1 MSISKNPVL
10 SGFYPDPSICRVGED
25 YYMVN
30 SSFAYFPGIPV
41 FHSRDLA
48 HWEQIGNA
56 LDREEQLP
64 LSGSEISRGIFA
76 PTIRYHEGTYYIIT
90 TNVDHGGNFVI
101 TAQDPKGP
109 WSVPH
114 YLGDAAE
121 GIDPSLFFDEDGKC
135 YYVGTRP
142 NPSGVRHNGDWE
154 IWIEELDLHA
164 MCLKGAGTA
173 VWKGALK
180 DCIWPEGP
188 HLYKK
193 DGWYYL
199 MIAEGGTGPE
209 HSISIARSRS
219 LREWF
224 CGCKRNPIFT
234 HRNLGRDYP
243 VIYAGHGD
251 LVDDADGNW
260 YVVMLASRPCEGH
273 CSIGRET
280 FLAKVEWEDG
290 WPVINPGIG
299 HLTEKTELPIGEYRL
314 EKEVTHADFIT
325 FDQKKIDDR
334 LLSLQRRDENT
345 YSLIE
350 RKGFLRMYL
359 KKQKLTEK
367 TDAQYFGLRQKD
379 YDFTFSACM
388 EFDAERENEQA
399 GIVCYQNHANH
410 LSMRICGGKEKRKL
424 QVIAHIT
431 ENDTLLAEEEINAK
445 GMLEL
450 YLKAAGQRAEFF
462 VRDEEGKVLK
472 LIKDVS
478 LLPYSTEEAGGFVG
492 CTLGVYASSNGEMS
506 DPSRSR
512 SSLQGGHFPPP
523 VHPVKKTMST
533 LPATDNFLSAEA
545 VSQRSGHTF
554 LQ

>member
-1 MSISKNPVL
+1 MLFKNPVIP
-10 SGFYPDPSICRVGED
+10 GYNPDPSICRVGD
-25 YYMVN
+25 DFYLVN
-30 SSFAYFPGIPV
+30 STFEFFPGVPIY
-41 FHSRDLA
+41 HSRNLVN
-48 HWEQIGNA
+48 WELTGYCLN
-56 LDREEQLP
+56 RRSQLE
-64 LSGSEISRGIFA
+64 LEGCRNSGGIYA
-76 PTIRYHEGTYYIIT
+76 PTIRYHKGMFYMIT
-90 TNVDHGGNFVI
+90 TNVTDKGNFVVHTDDI
-101 TAQDPKGP
+101 NKDWSDPAWIDQG
-109 WSVPH
+109 
-114 YLGDAAE
+114 
-121 GIDPSLFFDEDGKC
+121 GIDPSLFWDDDDCC
-135 YYVGTRP
+135 YYCSTG
-142 NPSGVRHNGDWE
+142 NLDGVRGIVAFKINPMTGE
-154 IWIEELDLHA
+154 ILSDKHLISTGCGGQCA
-164 MCLKGAGTA
+164 
-173 VWKGALK
+173 
-180 DCIWPEGP
+180 EGP
-188 HLYKK
+188 HIYKK

-314 EKEVTHADFIT
+314 EREVTHADFIA

-506 DPSRSR
+506 DRFADVAWISYEGIP
-512 SSLQGGHFPPP
+512 
-523 VHPVKKTMST
+523 
-533 LPATDNFLSAEA
+533 D
-545 VSQRSGHTF
+545 
-554 LQ
+554 

>member
-1 MSISKNPVL
+1 
-10 SGFYPDPSICRVGED
+10 
-25 YYMVN
+25 MVN

-299 HLTEKTELPIGEYRL
+299 HLTEKTELPISEYRL

-325 FDQKKIDDR
+325 FDQKK
-334 LLSLQRRDENT
+334 
-345 YSLIE
+345 
-350 RKGFLRMYL
+350 
-359 KKQKLTEK
+359 
-367 TDAQYFGLRQKD
+367 
-379 YDFTFSACM
+379 
-388 EFDAERENEQA
+388 
-399 GIVCYQNHANH
+399 
-410 LSMRICGGKEKRKL
+410 
-424 QVIAHIT
+424 
-431 ENDTLLAEEEINAK
+431 
-445 GMLEL
+445 
-450 YLKAAGQRAEFF
+450 
-462 VRDEEGKVLK
+462 
-472 LIKDVS
+472 
-478 LLPYSTEEAGGFVG
+478 
-492 CTLGVYASSNGEMS
+492 
-506 DPSRSR
+506 
-512 SSLQGGHFPPP
+512 
-523 VHPVKKTMST
+523 
-533 LPATDNFLSAEA
+533 
-545 VSQRSGHTF
+545 
-554 LQ
+554 

>member
-1 MSISKNPVL
+1 MKFHAVLLYINDQFPDISIFKNL
-10 SGFYPDPSICRVGED
+10 QEVGQGL
-25 YYMVN
+25 Y
-30 SSFAYFPGIPV
+30 
-41 FHSRDLA
+41 
-48 HWEQIGNA
+48 
-56 LDREEQLP
+56 
-64 LSGSEISRGIFA
+64 
-76 PTIRYHEGTYYIIT
+76 
-90 TNVDHGGNFVI
+90 
-101 TAQDPKGP
+101 PKGAYLY
-109 WSVPH
+109 SVEQEFITDRF
-114 YLGDAAE
+114 YWMYFQYDNAKLYSDKV
-121 GIDPSLFFDEDGKC
+121 IDIEDNSVKENPRPKSQVEPRLQLFSCYDLESHILYVSDYSKKATITDYISEMLQKSAQTKNVLRSVDDFLNVVTQLKSVCFTQRRTLFTSKEDSIFKKQANLYG
-135 YYVGTRP
+135 
-142 NPSGVRHNGDWE
+142 
-154 IWIEELDLHA
+154 LDLPEKSKIR
-164 MCLKGAGTA
+164 LDYGAT
-173 VWKGALK
+173 
-180 DCIWPEGP
+180 
-188 HLYKK
+188 
-193 DGWYYL
+193 
-199 MIAEGGTGPE
+199 
-209 HSISIARSRS
+209 
-219 LREWF
+219 REWF

-506 DPSRSR
+506 DRFADVAWISYEGIP
-512 SSLQGGHFPPP
+512 G
-523 VHPVKKTMST
+523 
-533 LPATDNFLSAEA
+533 
-545 VSQRSGHTF
+545 
-554 LQ
+554 

>member
-1 MSISKNPVL
+1 MSIAKNPVL

-345 YSLIE
+345 YSLTE

-506 DPSRSR
+506 DRFADVAWISYEGIP
-512 SSLQGGHFPPP
+512 
-523 VHPVKKTMST
+523 
-533 LPATDNFLSAEA
+533 D
-545 VSQRSGHTF
+545 
-554 LQ
+554 